1 MFLPIDELK
10 TVVYDYQ
17 LSEIVEDDNT
27 IIEMAV
33 QAAIEEVKSYL
44 CSRYDTDKTFSAEG
58 SERNPLILEITK
70 DVALWQIIRLSNPDI
85 IHDRVKDRYDRAIE
99 WLDKVARGLISP
111 TLPAIQGEQGGDI
124 SPIKWGSME
133 KQRYDY

>member
-10 TVVYDYQ
+10 SVIYDYQ
-17 LSEIVEDDNT
+17 LSEIVEDDTT
-27 IIEMAV
+27 IIEMAI

-44 CSRYDTDKTFSAEG
+44 RGRYDIDKTFATEG
-58 SERNPLILEITK
+58 SERNPLVLEITK

-85 IHDRVKDRYDRAIE
+85 IHDRVKDRYDRAVE

-111 TLPAIQGEQGGDI
+111 TLPSVQDEQGGDV
-124 SPIKWGSME
+124 SPIRYGSMPR
-133 KQRYDY
+133 QTYDY

>member
-1 MFLPIDELK
+1 MFLHISELR
-10 TVVYDYQ
+10 TVIYDYQ

-27 IIEMAV
+27 IIEMAI

-44 CSRYDTDKTFSAEG
+44 CSRYNTNNTFSAKG
-58 SERNPLILEITK
+58 KGRNPLILEITK
-70 DVALWQIIRLSNPDI
+70 DVALWQIVRLSNPDI

-111 TLPAIQGEQGGDI
+111 TLPAVQDESGGDV
-124 SPIKWGSME
+124 SPIKYGSMP
-133 KQRYDY
+133 KQTYDY